1 MRSVFGSSD
10 FDRIKPFACVLVVLS
25 GSVLST
31 APALAHGL
39 CLSDYGLSRNALW
52 LLPPIYFTTCR
63 EKEPPDQKKKRGSNR
78 EERGCK
84 NPILLPSSSPPSS
97 TFPPFPSTP
106 FSLIKIE
113 VTVFPL
119 PNRRLLHGPKGV
131 YCKGHYIRREYYCGK
146 SRLVAGR
153 ERSQEQASATSVC
166 RRT

>member
-1 MRSVFGSSD
+1 MRSCG
-10 FDRIKPFACVLVVLS
+10 
-25 GSVLST
+25 
-31 APALAHGL
+31 
-39 CLSDYGLSRNALW
+39 ALW
-52 LLPPIYFTTCR
+52 LRTFHGPCLGTRPMPVRLWPFAKCSVVAASHIFYYMPRKRTPR
-63 EKEPPDQKKKRGSNR
+63 PEKKRGSNR